1 MQKLATDVEEDHI
14 YLSAALDKVGSK
26 AVHGL
31 HFRINSSRYY
41 MAEFESLLASLNIGN
56 IDTWVAYDQF
66 VTRGL
71 KPAFD
76 FIDGVGTRLLGL
88 RTRLQSVL
96 EGIETSALVIQTSA
110 TRSNTAQL
118 RRLACGF
125 RMQNILIAFIGRA
138 ITYTSENETVN
149 QSLQNCKCYLIR
161 VFVTSP

>member
-1 MQKLATDVEEDHI
+1 MQPWTTIGHEARN
-14 YLSAALDKVGSK
+14 GF
-26 AVHGL
+26 
-31 HFRINSSRYY
+31 HFRINRSRFYA
-41 MAEFESLLASLNIGN
+41 AEFESLLATLRIGH

-76 FIDGVGTRLLGL
+76 FINGVGRRLVGL

-118 RRLACGF
+118 RRVAARFRLQNVLIVGIGALVSYSPESATWTNVLSEAQSWLIWLRELACVHVG
-125 RMQNILIAFIGRA
+125 L
-138 ITYTSENETVN
+138 
-149 QSLQNCKCYLIR
+149 
-161 VFVTSP
+161 